1 MARPGG
7 RGNGVRRSRGSGAG
21 RIGRR
26 LDCVDADDGSGGD
39 GVARAAI
46 LAEAGGRLRTTGS
59 GRPVA
64 DDRLR
69 ATLSGRA
76 GIRGLLFA
84 KTGPDRRRQEK
95 TAAPEG
101 GRVMRRN
108 GVARRSVRYSAMS
121 AEAFAGR
128 AGALPVACDGV
139 LTSIFG
145 GGDNC
150 STSLV
155 YVHSSTTFAGLS
167 FSFVP

>member
-7 RGNGVRRSRGSGAG
+7 RGNGGRRSRGSGAG
-21 RIGRR
+21 RTVRR

-39 GVARAAI
+39 RVARAAI
-46 LAEAGGRLRTTGS
+46 LAEAGGPPG
-59 GRPVA
+59 G
-64 DDRLR
+64 
-69 ATLSGRA
+69 
-76 GIRGLLFA
+76 FA
-84 KTGPDRRRQEK
+84 RDPPRK

-101 GRVMRRN
+101 GRVVRRD

-121 AEAFAGR
+121 AAAFAGR
-128 AGALPVACDGV
+128 AGAVPVACDGV

-145 GGDNC
+145 GGDSC

-155 YVHSSTTFAGLS
+155 VVHSSTTFAGLS